1 MSTPGRNAVVVL
13 VTDGIP
19 NGCNSTV
26 DAAAMVAAEGFAG
39 TPSIKT
45 YVVGLGATSNLDPI
59 ALAGSGG
66 ETHYIP
72 ATGDVALAVTS
83 GLQSI
88 AHATT
93 CVFTVPAGL
102 DVHLVNVEVVIGGM
116 VVSLRSVTNAAGCG
130 ALTGW
135 YYDNPLQP
143 TRLLLCP
150 ASCDLV
156 KSTPNAGA
164 RILYGCTTVPP

>member
-1 MSTPGRNAVVVL
+1 MNTPGRNAVVVL

-26 DAAAMVAAEGFAG
+26 DQATMVAAEGFAG

-72 ATGDVALAVTS
+72 ATGDVALAITS

-88 AHATT
+88 THPTT

-135 YYDNPLQP
+135 YYDNPVQP

-164 RILYGCTTVPP
+164 RILYGCPTVPP